1 MHVICAHFR
10 LTGSM
15 SGFSVCF
22 CACPVH
28 GKHVFIFFIWLT
40 CRETGHGSRKIF
52 INSENARG
60 RRPVTGHNSRKDP
73 TTPDYQSDGG
83 TMTEAELLGLI
94 RRVTG
99 ISQQHDEQAT
109 QPDSVTAE
117 NYARVVAEVMRRD
130 GIQLNDVDMRNIRIR
145 VLEMLAYNRRVAL
158 YRETE
163 KITYHWKKPE
173 RLRR

>member
-1 MHVICAHFR
+1 
-10 LTGSM
+10 M
-15 SGFSVCF
+15 S
-22 CACPVH
+22 
-28 GKHVFIFFIWLT
+28 
-40 CRETGHGSRKIF
+40 ET
-52 INSENARG
+52 
-60 RRPVTGHNSRKDP
+60 
-73 TTPDYQSDGG
+73 
-83 TMTEAELLGLI
+83 ELLELI

-117 NYARVVAEVMRRD
+117 NYARVVAEVMRRN

-145 VLEMLAYNRRVAL
+145 VLEMLAYRRRVQT
-158 YRETE
+158 YREKA

>member
-1 MHVICAHFR
+1 
-10 LTGSM
+10 
-15 SGFSVCF
+15 
-22 CACPVH
+22 
-28 GKHVFIFFIWLT
+28 
-40 CRETGHGSRKIF
+40 
-52 INSENARG
+52 
-60 RRPVTGHNSRKDP
+60 
-73 TTPDYQSDGG
+73 
-83 TMTEAELLGLI
+83 MTEAEILGLI
-94 RRVTG
+94 RRAGG
-99 ISQQHDEQAT
+99 ISQQTDEQAT

-145 VLEMLAYNRRVAL
+145 VLEMLADNRRVAL